1 MGEERTADA
10 HAGRRRVS
18 RAAALLGALV
28 LEVHYLEKQKSDA
41 VGESGLDVVIAPG
54 TPKKSAS
61 VLAWASFFTLPPK
74 KESVEVRATCASRRP
89 GTSSDWFR
97 AHARARD
104 ERVVRSIGWW

>member
-18 RAAALLGALV
+18 RGRRRVRALV

-74 KESVEVRATCASRRP
+74 KESVEVRATCAYERLGNFKRLDFACTR
-89 GTSSDWFR
+89 TSAGR
-97 AHARARD
+97 TC
-104 ERVVRSIGWW
+104 G